1 MNPSKRFDSLQGRL
15 ERVGHKV
22 YESEEKWKAQVGDLL
37 TDLEEISETGKIT
50 RETFNDA
57 LEGARKLGVLR
68 SLNKEIF
75 EKKQQEIEEKRKSG
89 QRVFSPLIESFALKG
104 GIGPRY
110 YTFKF
115 FADEAIDYIEPET
128 GKKKTY
134 YSSLANQVF
143 RKLIELR
150 NQVLELEQEK
160 YFDEAWRKEITD
172 YFMRREKLVA
182 AGKYDRHEFKFD
194 LKKAQE
200 WGIIRE
206 INEKDFKGLVE
217 EVEKRGE
224 TLGCI
229 KFFEWQKNEQ
239 GRFEKK
245 TRYFVYDGPTN
256 LSAREQAIF
265 DMLQKTFLPAM
276 IEREKKRR
284 EREKKGREEEKK
296 EATTRF
302 RKSLGLVELLPKKND
317 WREKIRKIVEE
328 KFKEE
333 PERKRGGAEEERGG
347 VKRGKKERRELVRK
361 LKTEYN
367 FTDEELQRIRDYADM
382 KPDENQLKSIENLLK
397 TKNIPPDSD
406 LWNKIFEVFKIER

>member
-22 YESEEKWKAQVGDLL
+22 YESEEKWKVQVGDLL

-57 LEGARKLGVLR
+57 LERARKLGVLG

-89 QRVFSPLIESFALKG
+89 QRVFSPLIESFALRG
-104 GIGPRY
+104 GIEPRY

-115 FADEAIDYIEPET
+115 FADEAIDYIESET

-160 YFDEAWRKEITD
+160 YLDEAWRKEITGH
-172 YFMRREKLVA
+172 FMRREKLVA
-182 AGKYDRHEFKFD
+182 GGKYDRREFKFD

-200 WGIIRE
+200 WGIIKE
-206 INEKDFKGLVE
+206 INEKDFKGLIE

-256 LSAREQAIF
+256 LSARERAIF

-276 IEREKKRR
+276 IEREKKKR
-284 EREKKGREEEKK
+284 EREKKRREEGTIK
-296 EATTRF
+296 F
-302 RKSLGLVELLPKKND
+302 RKSFGLVEPLLEKND
-317 WREKIRKIVEE
+317 WRKEIREKVEE

-333 PERKRGGAEEERGG
+333 PERKMESAEEGGSG

-361 LKTEYN
+361 LKTECN
-367 FTDEELQRIRDYADM
+367 FTDEELQRIRDCADM

-397 TKNIPPDSD
+397 TKNIPQDSD